1 MSKVLPGLF
10 WQNQSLCSSCTPGW
24 PKSVRDRTTG
34 KVARLTLRRSGPGAP
49 RIPLTRLAHRT
60 HRKGKIIVSSNLSSD
75 PIPNLRPVTAGA
87 PSAQPSSL
95 LSSARAVMV
104 VASLI
109 TLTGGSGCSLF
120 RKPSQDPMTLSAP
133 LQGSESAAVYQR
145 IREAKSQNSIVLQIA
160 GDSSPIRVLPLPP
173 DGQSVFISDLLKQT
187 GLQDKFGHLRATL
200 YRATPAAPSGVP
212 LEVRF
217 DERSGEI
224 RPEADYALQAGDR
237 LKIAKQERPA
247 FGGMFDQLLPSNGAR
262 ALRGY

>member
-1 MSKVLPGLF
+1 
-10 WQNQSLCSSCTPGW
+10 
-24 PKSVRDRTTG
+24 
-34 KVARLTLRRSGPGAP
+34 
-49 RIPLTRLAHRT
+49 
-60 HRKGKIIVSSNLSSD
+60 
-75 PIPNLRPVTAGA
+75 
-87 PSAQPSSL
+87 
-95 LSSARAVMV
+95 MV